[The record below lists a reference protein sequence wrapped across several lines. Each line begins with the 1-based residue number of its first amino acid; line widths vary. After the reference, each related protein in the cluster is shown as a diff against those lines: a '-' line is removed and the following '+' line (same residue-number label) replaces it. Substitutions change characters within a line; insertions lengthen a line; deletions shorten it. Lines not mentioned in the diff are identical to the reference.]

1 MIQDGHNMNIE
12 QQIIQKKQKII
23 QFQNKIK
30 NNNLSLNKLKKTMDC
45 YEDNFN
51 KAVKHMNQFLSN
63 LISRANSTKNNCV
76 FDDVN
81 CMKQLTQIVGNDFIT
96 IAETQENSLNEY
108 KYLMKNQIQNVDDK
122 IEIYKQN
129 FDYSNRI
136 IVSKKE
142 ISALEKQ
149 KKVL

>member
-1 MIQDGHNMNIE
+1 MNIE

-63 LISRANSTKNNCV
+63 LISRANSMKNNCV

>member
-63 LISRANSTKNNCV
+63 LISRANSMKNNCV

>member
-1 MIQDGHNMNIE
+1 MNIE

-63 LISRANSTKNNCV
+63 LISRANSMKNNCV

-129 FDYSNRI
+129 FD
-136 IVSKKE
+136 
-142 ISALEKQ
+142 
-149 KKVL
+149 

>member
-1 MIQDGHNMNIE
+1 
-12 QQIIQKKQKII
+12 
-23 QFQNKIK
+23 
-30 NNNLSLNKLKKTMDC
+30 MDC

-63 LISRANSTKNNCV
+63 LISRANSMKNNCV

>member
-1 MIQDGHNMNIE
+1 MNIE

-63 LISRANSTKNNCV
+63 LISRANSMKNNCV

-81 CMKQLTQIVGNDFIT
+81 CMKQLTQIVGNEFIT

>member
-1 MIQDGHNMNIE
+1 MNIE

-63 LISRANSTKNNCV
+63 LISRANSMKNNFV

>member
-1 MIQDGHNMNIE
+1 MNIE

-63 LISRANSTKNNCV
+63 LISRSNSMKNNCV

>member
-1 MIQDGHNMNIE
+1 MNIE

-45 YEDNFN
+45 YEYNFN

-63 LISRANSTKNNCV
+63 LISRANSMKNNCV

>member
-1 MIQDGHNMNIE
+1 MNIE

-51 KAVKHMNQFLSN
+51 KALKHMNQFLSN
-63 LISRANSTKNNCV
+63 LISRANSMKNNCV

>member
-30 NNNLSLNKLKKTMDC
+30 NNNLSLNKIKKTMDC

-63 LISRANSTKNNCV
+63 LISRANSMKNNCV

-108 KYLMKNQIQNVDDK
+108 KYLMQN
-122 IEIYKQN
+122 
-129 FDYSNRI
+129 
-136 IVSKKE
+136 
-142 ISALEKQ
+142 
-149 KKVL
+149 

>member
-1 MIQDGHNMNIE
+1 MNIE

-51 KAVKHMNQFLSN
+51 KAVKHINQFLSN
-63 LISRANSTKNNCV
+63 LISRANSMKNNCV